1 MIYLSKYGSK
11 QSNSTFGFKIAI
23 SPPPEGYEVDLYLK
37 DAYPSKAMFNTV
49 DEKAYRQKY
58 FRIVNPNLYKIR
70 DLLRALST
78 YGNVYLLMNSG
89 DRHGEIL
96 AEKLNKLNVFIV
108 GLRP

>member
-1 MIYLSKYGSK
+1 MIYLCNYGTK
-11 QSNSTFGFKIAI
+11 EVNTYGIKVAI

-37 DAYPSKAMFNTV
+37 DAYPSKAMLNTV

-58 FRIVNPNLYKIR
+58 FRVINPNLYKIR
-70 DLLRALST
+70 DLLKALST
-78 YGNVYLLMNSG
+78 YGNVYLLMNSD

-96 AEKLNKLNVFIV
+96 AEKLSKLNVFIV

>member
-58 FRIVNPNLYKIR
+58 FRIINPNLYKIR

>member
-11 QSNSTFGFKIAI
+11 QSNSTFGFKVAI
-23 SPPPEGYEVDLYLK
+23 SPPPNGYEVDLYLK
-37 DAYPSKAMFNTV
+37 DAYPSKAMLNTV

-58 FRIVNPNLYKIR
+58 FRVINPNLYKIR

-78 YGNVYLLMNSG
+78 YGNVYLLMNS
-89 DRHGEIL
+89 DDHHGEIL
-96 AEKLNKLNVFIV
+96 AEKLSKLNVFIV